1 MWGKEHWR
9 FRAEADIEMGKK
21 GHNETNMFK
30 SGGLGDADSTGFWG
44 EITANDKKMVDE
56 AWHRFWSIRGTSPPN
71 DNFSRYSVKKYK
83 EGDNSAIDTSE
94 LE

>member
-1 MWGKEHWR
+1 
-9 FRAEADIEMGKK
+9 MGKK

-56 AWHRFWSIRGTSPPN
+56 A
-71 DNFSRYSVKKYK
+71 
-83 EGDNSAIDTSE
+83 
-94 LE
+94 